1 CGCNREGTPRGMNDP
16 APIPHGHDAANIL
29 LVDDQPARL
38 LTYRAILEPLGHNLV
53 AVNSGLEALEALMKQ
68 DFAVVL
74 LDVKMPGMDGFE
86 TAALI
91 HDHPRFE
98 TTPIIFVTGVHVTE
112 FDRLKG
118 YKAGAIDYVYIPV
131 VPEILRSKVAVL
143 IELDRQR
150 RALQTVNRQLAESN
164 RQLEA
169 ANFALQSEK
178 TRELEEFN
186 ARLQQANQELSRT
199 NQSLETEVRERIRA
213 ETSLKEAVVKRD
225 EFLAMLSHELRNP
238 LSPLRNASHLLMQG
252 DTTDPKIVWSRGV
265 IERQLK
271 HMIRLV
277 DDLLDVSRIA
287 RGKIVLLSEPVRL
300 GEVVA
305 TAVETVQPL
314 LEQKRQNLQIEAAD
328 PELSVRGDAVRLA
341 QVVGNLLHNAA
352 KYTGEEGQIV
362 LLTRAR
368 DGRAEIVVQDTGIG
382 IAPEAM
388 PRIFELFT
396 QIPSERAS
404 TTGGLGIGL
413 ALVRALVELHGGEIH
428 AASAGVDRGS
438 EFTVWLPLLDAM
450 ADARAADTITDK
462 GVAAVPVR
470 RNILIADDNQD
481 ALESLALMLRMEG
494 HEVHCASDGEEALAL
509 AGLRRPEI
517 VVLDVGMPK
526 LDGCEVARR
535 IRAESWGRGAVLVA
549 LTGWGQEVDRRRSR
563 EAGFDMHLVKPVDP
577 ATLCDMLVTQ

>member
-1 CGCNREGTPRGMNDP
+1 MNEPRSDLMDG
-16 APIPHGHDAANIL
+16 IPHSHEAANIL

-68 DFAVVL
+68 EFAVVL

-150 RALQTVNRQLAESN
+150 RALQLVNKQLEQSNRQLAE
-164 RQLEA
+164 
-169 ANFALQSEK
+169 ANLTLQSEK
-178 TRELEEFN
+178 TRELEELN
-186 ARLQQANQELSRT
+186 EQLRRANEDLSRF
-199 NQSLETEVRERIRA
+199 NQSLATEVRERTRA
-213 ETSLKEAVVKRD
+213 ENQLKEAVVKRD

-238 LSPLRNASHLLMQG
+238 LSPLRNAAHMLMQG
-252 DTTDPKIVWSRGV
+252 ETQDPKIVWSRGV

-287 RGKIVLLSEPVRL
+287 RGKIVLVSEKVT
-300 GEVVA
+300 VA
-305 TAVETVQPL
+305 DVIAVAVETVQPL
-314 LEQKRQNLQIEAAD
+314 LEQKSQALTVEAPD
-328 PELSVRGDAVRLA
+328 PSLTVRGDPVRLA

-352 KYTGEEGQIV
+352 KYTGEGGRIS
-362 LLTRAR
+362 LNTRMH
-368 DGRAEIVVQDTGIG
+368 DGRAEIRVRDSGIG
-382 IAPEAM
+382 ISSDSM

-396 QIPSERAS
+396 QIPSERVN
-404 TTGGLGIGL
+404 TGGGLGIGL
-413 ALVRALVELHGGEIH
+413 ALVRALVELHGGEIE
-428 AASAGVDRGS
+428 AASEGIDQGS
-438 EFTVWLPLLDAM
+438 EFIVRLPVYTDEPAT
-450 ADARAADTITDK
+450 AETSRAPEK
-462 GVAAVPVR
+462 EQVMQVR

-481 ALESLALMLRMEG
+481 ALESLALMLRLEG

-509 AGLRRPEI
+509 AGQRRPEI

-535 IRAESWGRGAVLVA
+535 IRAESWGRQAVLVA
-549 LTGWGQEVDRRRSR
+549 LTGWGQDADRKRSR

-577 ATLCDMLVTQ
+577 ATICDMLVTQ

>member
-1 CGCNREGTPRGMNDP
+1 MSGA
-16 APIPHGHDAANIL
+16 APANIL
-29 LVDDQPARL
+29 MVDDQPARL

-53 AVNSGLEALEALMKQ
+53 AVNSGLEALDALMKQ

-86 TAALI
+86 TAELI

-98 TTPIIFVTGVHVTE
+98 TIPIIFVTGVHVTE

-131 VPEILRSKVAVL
+131 IPEILRSKVAVL
-143 IELDRQR
+143 VELYGKR
-150 RALQTVNRQLAESN
+150 RELQAVNRELAESN
-164 RQLEA
+164 QQLA
-169 ANFALQSEK
+169 DANNALQSEK
-178 TRELEEFN
+178 TRQLEELN
-186 ARLQQANQELSRT
+186 GHLQRANDELSRS
-199 NQSLETEVRERIRA
+199 NHSLENEIRERTRA
-213 ETSLKEAVVKRD
+213 ENLLKEAVVKRD

-238 LSPLRNASHLLMQG
+238 LSPLRNASHMLMLGETQ
-252 DTTDPKIVWSRGV
+252 DPKIIWSRGV

-287 RGKIVLLSEPVRL
+287 RGKIVLVSERVNV
-300 GEVVA
+300 GDIVA
-305 TAVETVQPL
+305 AAVETVQPL
-314 LEQKRQNLQIEAAD
+314 LEQKKQHLELTSSD
-328 PELSVRGDAVRLA
+328 PVPMVRGDPVRLS

-352 KYTGEEGQIV
+352 KYTGEGGRIV
-362 LLTRAR
+362 LATRVHE
-368 DGRAEIVVQDTGIG
+368 GRAEICVRDSGIG
-382 IAPEAM
+382 ISKEAM

-396 QIPSERAS
+396 QIPSERVNTS
-404 TTGGLGIGL
+404 GGLGIGL
-413 ALVRALVELHGGEIH
+413 ALVRALVELHGGEIDV
-428 AASAGVDRGS
+428 ASDGIDHGS
-438 EFTVWLPLLDAM
+438 EFTVRLPLFEVEGA
-450 ADARAADTITDK
+450 ARD
-462 GVAAVPVR
+462 VAQGESPVAPVMQVR

-481 ALESLALMLRMEG
+481 ALESLALMLRLEG

-509 AGLRRPEI
+509 AGLRKPEI

-549 LTGWGQEVDRRRSR
+549 LTGWGQDVDRRRSR

-577 ATLCDMLVTQ
+577 ATICDMLVTQ

>member
-1 CGCNREGTPRGMNDP
+1 MSDP
-16 APIPHGHDAANIL
+16 APIPYGHDAANIL

-150 RALQTVNRQLAESN
+150 RALQLVNRELAESN
-164 RQLEA
+164 RRLQEA
-169 ANFALQSEK
+169 NSALQSEK
-178 TRELEEFN
+178 TRELEAIN
-186 ARLQQANQELSRT
+186 ARLSQTNDELSRS
-199 NQSLETEVRERIRA
+199 NLSLENEIRERIRA

-238 LSPLRNASHLLMQG
+238 LSPLRNASHMLMQG
-252 DTTDPKIVWSRGV
+252 ETTDSKIIWSRGV

-287 RGKIVLLSEPVRL
+287 RGKIVLVSEPVKVAD
-300 GEVVA
+300 VVNA
-305 TAVETVQPL
+305 AVETVQPL
-314 LEQKRQNLQIEAAD
+314 LEQKRQQLQIEAAD
-328 PELSVRGDAVRLA
+328 VDLVVRGDPVRLA

-352 KYTGEEGQIV
+352 KYTGEGGHIV
-362 LLTRAR
+362 LVTRSR
-368 DGRAEIVVQDTGIG
+368 NGRAEIVVQDTGIG
-382 IAPEAM
+382 IAPDSM

-396 QIPSERAS
+396 QIPSERSS

-413 ALVRALVELHGGEIH
+413 ALVRALVDLHGGEIH
-428 AASAGVDRGS
+428 ATSRGIDQGS
-438 EFTVWLPLLDAM
+438 EFTVCLPLLELGS
-450 ADARAADTITDK
+450 DARNASAA
-462 GVAAVPVR
+462 GPRPEQVAPVR

-535 IRAESWGRGAVLVA
+535 IRAETWGRGAVLVA
-549 LTGWGQEVDRRRSR
+549 LTGWGQEIDRRRSR

>member
-1 CGCNREGTPRGMNDP
+1 MSSEP

-86 TAALI
+86 TAQLI

-98 TTPIIFVTGVHVTE
+98 ATPIIFVTGVHVTE

-150 RALQTVNRQLAESN
+150 RALQTVNKQLAESI
-164 RQLEA
+164 RQLEE
-169 ANFALQSEK
+169 ANSALQSEK

-186 ARLQQANQELSRT
+186 ARLQKTNEELSRI
-199 NQSLETEVRERIRA
+199 NLSLESEVRERIRA
-213 ETSLKEAVVKRD
+213 ENSLKDAVVKRD

-238 LSPLRNASHLLMQG
+238 LSPLRNATHLLMQG
-252 DTTDPKIVWSRGV
+252 ETQDPKIIWSRGV
-265 IERQLK
+265 IDRQLK
-271 HMIRLV
+271 HMVRLV

-287 RGKIVLLSEPVRL
+287 RGKIVLVSEPVQVAD
-300 GEVVA
+300 VVA
-305 TAVETVQPL
+305 AAVETVQPL
-314 LEQKRQNLQIEAAD
+314 LEQKHQALEVEAGAS
-328 PELSVRGDAVRLA
+328 LTVRGDPVRLS

-352 KYTGEEGQIV
+352 KYTGDSGRIT
-362 LLTRAR
+362 LLTRENA
-368 DGRAEIVVQDTGIG
+368 GRAEIAVRDTGIG

-396 QIPSERAS
+396 QIPSERVS

-413 ALVRALVELHGGEIH
+413 ALVRALVELHGGEIEV
-428 AASAGVDRGS
+428 SSSGVDQGS
-438 EFTVWLPLLDAM
+438 EFIVRLPLLEVGQVTQDAP
-450 ADARAADTITDK
+450 RAAGK
-462 GVAAVPVR
+462 EAAAPVR

-494 HEVHCASDGEEALAL
+494 HEVYCASDGEEALIL
-509 AGLRRPEI
+509 AAQRKPEI
-517 VVLDVGMPK
+517 LVLDVGMPK

-535 IRAESWGRGAVLVA
+535 VRAQSWGRDAVLVA

-563 EAGFDMHLVKPVDP
+563 EAGFDLHLVKPVDP

>member
-1 CGCNREGTPRGMNDP
+1 MSVEP
-16 APIPHGHDAANIL
+16 APIPHGHEAANIL

-53 AVNSGLEALEALMKQ
+53 AVNSGLAALEALMKQ

-98 TTPIIFVTGVHVTE
+98 STPIIFVTGVHVTE

-164 RQLEA
+164 QRLEE
-169 ANFALQSEK
+169 ANLALQSEK

-186 ARLQQANQELSRT
+186 ARLQLANQELSRT
-199 NQSLETEVRERIRA
+199 NHSLETEVRERIRA
-213 ETSLKEAVVKRD
+213 ETLLKEAVVKRD

-252 DTTDPKIVWSRGV
+252 ETTDPKIIWSRGV
-265 IERQLK
+265 IDRQLR

-287 RGKIVLLSEPVRL
+287 RGKIVLLSEPVNIAD
-300 GEVVA
+300 VVA

-314 LEQKRQNLQIEAAD
+314 LDQKRQELQIEVAD
-328 PELSVRGDAVRLA
+328 RTLSVRGDPVRLA
-341 QVVGNLLHNAA
+341 QVVGNLLHNAS
-352 KYTGEEGQIV
+352 KYTGEEGHIV
-362 LLTRAR
+362 LVARTR

-413 ALVRALVELHGGEIH
+413 ALVRALVELHGGEIR
-428 AASAGVDRGS
+428 AASAGVDQGS
-438 EFTVWLPLLDAM
+438 EFMVRLPLLDAQTD
-450 ADARAADTITDK
+450 ADAA
-462 GVAAVPVR
+462 GHAVEGAQPTAPVR

-494 HEVHCASDGEEALAL
+494 HEVCCASDGEEALAL
-509 AGLRRPEI
+509 AGQRRPEI

-535 IRAESWGRGAVLVA
+535 IRAESWGRDAVLVA
-549 LTGWGQEVDRRRSR
+549 LTGWGQEIDRRRSR

-577 ATLCDMLVTQ
+577 ATLCDMLVAQ

>member
-1 CGCNREGTPRGMNDP
+1 MSTEL

-150 RALQTVNRQLAESN
+150 RALQSVNKQLADSIK
-164 RQLEA
+164 RLEDA
-169 ANFALQSEK
+169 HHALQSEK
-178 TRELEEFN
+178 TRELEEIN
-186 ARLQQANQELSRT
+186 ARLSKANDELSRT

-238 LSPLRNASHLLMQG
+238 LSPLRNASHMLMQG
-252 DTTDPKIVWSRGV
+252 DTQDPKIIWSRGV
-265 IERQLK
+265 IARQLK

-287 RGKIVLLSEPVRL
+287 RGKIVLLSEQVKIA
-300 GEVVA
+300 EVLA
-305 TAVETVQPL
+305 AAVETVQPL
-314 LEQKRQNLQIEAAD
+314 LEQKRQQLEMDTGSA
-328 PELSVRGDAVRLA
+328 ELIVRGDPVRLA

-352 KYTGEEGQIV
+352 KYTGEGGKIV
-362 LLTRAR
+362 LAARAR
-368 DGRAEIVVQDTGIG
+368 EGRAEIVIRDSGIG
-382 IAPEAM
+382 IPPDAM

-396 QIPSERAS
+396 QIPTERAS
-404 TTGGLGIGL
+404 TSGGLGIGL
-413 ALVRALVELHGGEIH
+413 ALVRALVELHGGEIR
-428 AASAGVDRGS
+428 AASPGIDQGS
-438 EFTVWLPLLDAM
+438 EFTVRLPLM
-450 ADARAADTITDK
+450 GAAEEVGASPDGTDK
-462 GVAAVPVR
+462 TEAAVPVR
-470 RNILIADDNQD
+470 RSILIADDNQD

-494 HEVHCASDGEEALAL
+494 HEVHCASDGEEALLL
-509 AGLRRPEI
+509 AGQRKPEI

-577 ATLCDMLVTQ
+577 ATLCDMLVSQ

>member
-1 CGCNREGTPRGMNDP
+1 MNSSIEP
-16 APIPHGHDAANIL
+16 LAIPHSHEAANIL

-98 TTPIIFVTGVHVTE
+98 STPIIFVTGVHVTE

-150 RALQTVNRQLAESN
+150 RALQSVNKQLEQSN
-164 RQLEA
+164 RQLEE
-169 ANFALQSEK
+169 ANLALQSEK
-178 TRELEEFN
+178 TRELEELN
-186 ARLQQANQELSRT
+186 TQLRRANEDLSRI
-199 NQSLETEVRERIRA
+199 NQSLANEVRERTRA
-213 ETSLKEAVVKRD
+213 ETQLKEAVVKRD

-238 LSPLRNASHLLMQG
+238 LSPLRNAAHMLMQG
-252 DTTDPKIVWSRGV
+252 DTQDPKIIWSRGV

-287 RGKIVLLSEPVRL
+287 RGKIVLVSEKVAVAD
-300 GEVVA
+300 VVA
-305 TAVETVQPL
+305 AAVETVQPL
-314 LEQKRQNLQIEAAD
+314 LEQKGQALTVEPSSPA
-328 PELSVRGDAVRLA
+328 LTVRGDPVRLA

-352 KYTGEEGQIV
+352 KYTGEGGRIS
-362 LLTRAR
+362 LASRLN
-368 DGRAEIVVQDTGIG
+368 DGRAEIIVRDSGIG
-382 IAPEAM
+382 ISAESM
-388 PRIFELFT
+388 PHIFELFT
-396 QIPSERAS
+396 QIPSERVN
-404 TTGGLGIGL
+404 TGGGLGIGL
-413 ALVRALVELHGGEIH
+413 ALVRALVELHGGEIG
-428 AASAGVDRGS
+428 ASSEGIDRGS
-438 EFTVWLPLLDAM
+438 EFIVRLPLYVEETAAPAAGDA
-450 ADARAADTITDK
+450 AARTEP
-462 GVAAVPVR
+462 VMQVR

-481 ALESLALMLRMEG
+481 ALESLALMLRLEG

-509 AGLRRPEI
+509 AGQRRPEI

-535 IRAESWGRGAVLVA
+535 IRAESWGRDAVLVA
-549 LTGWGQEVDRRRSR
+549 LTGWGQDADRKRSR

-577 ATLCDMLVTQ
+577 ATICDMLVTQ

>member
-1 CGCNREGTPRGMNDP
+1 MNSP
-16 APIPHGHDAANIL
+16 EPVPHSHGAANIL

-68 DFAVVL
+68 EFAVVL

-150 RALQTVNRQLAESN
+150 RALQSVNRQLAESN
-164 RQLEA
+164 RQLEE
-169 ANFALQSEK
+169 ANSALQSEK
-178 TRELEEFN
+178 TRALEALNDELRHTNE
-186 ARLQQANQELSRT
+186 QLSRS
-199 NQSLETEVRERIRA
+199 NLSLETEVRERTRA
-213 ETSLKEAVVKRD
+213 ENELKDAVVKRD

-238 LSPLRNASHLLMQG
+238 LSPLRNAAHMLMQG
-252 DTTDPKIVWSRGV
+252 ETSDPKIIWSRGV

-287 RGKIVLLSEPVRL
+287 RGKIVLVSEKV
-300 GEVVA
+300 VVA
-305 TAVETVQPL
+305 DIIAAAVETVQPL
-314 LEQKRQNLQIEAAD
+314 LEQKGQNLTVETVD
-328 PELSVRGDAVRLA
+328 PTLHVRGDPVRLA

-352 KYTGEEGQIV
+352 KYTGEGGRIV
-362 LLTRAR
+362 LFSRLHE
-368 DGRAEIVVQDTGIG
+368 GRAEICVRDSGIG
-382 IAPEAM
+382 ISAESM

-396 QIPSERAS
+396 QIPSERVN
-404 TTGGLGIGL
+404 TGGGLGIGL
-413 ALVRALVELHGGEIH
+413 ALVRALVELHGGEIS
-428 AASAGVDRGS
+428 AASDGIDQGS
-438 EFTVWLPLLDAM
+438 AFTVCLPLFANE
-450 ADARAADTITDK
+450 
-462 GVAAVPVR
+462 AVVTETSPSQNKNGQVMQVR

-481 ALESLALMLRMEG
+481 ALESLALMLRLEG

-509 AGLRRPEI
+509 AGQRKPEI

-535 IRAESWGRGAVLVA
+535 IRAESWGRDAVLVA
-549 LTGWGQEVDRRRSR
+549 LTGWGQEADRRRSR

-577 ATLCDMLVTQ
+577 ATICDMLVTQ

>member
-1 CGCNREGTPRGMNDP
+1 MNATLP
-16 APIPHGHDAANIL
+16 AIPHGHEAANIL
-29 LVDDQPARL
+29 MVDDQPARL

-68 DFAVVL
+68 EFAVVL

-150 RALQTVNRQLAESN
+150 RALQHVNRELADSN
-164 RQLEA
+164 RRLEE

-178 TRELEEFN
+178 TRELEEIN
-186 ARLQQANQELSRT
+186 GHLHRANEELVKS
-199 NQSLETEVRERIRA
+199 NQWLETEIRERVRA

-238 LSPLRNASHLLMQG
+238 LSPLRNASHMLMQG
-252 DTTDPKIVWSRGV
+252 ETQDPKIIWSRGV
-265 IERQLK
+265 IARQLK

-287 RGKIVLLSEPVRL
+287 RGKIVLVSEAVPVAD
-300 GEVVA
+300 VVA
-305 TAVETVQPL
+305 AAVETVQPL
-314 LEQKRQNLQIEAAD
+314 LDQKKQHIQID
-328 PELSVRGDAVRLA
+328 PVDPRLKVRGDPVRLA

-352 KYTGEEGQIV
+352 KYTGEGGQIV
-362 LLTRAR
+362 LATRAQG
-368 DGRAEIVVQDTGIG
+368 GRAEIMVRDSGIG
-382 IAPEAM
+382 IPPESM
-388 PRIFELFT
+388 PHIFELFT

-404 TTGGLGIGL
+404 TSGGLGIGL
-413 ALVRALVELHGGEIH
+413 ALVRALVELHGGDIN
-428 AASAGVDRGS
+428 AASRGADQGS
-438 EFTVWLPLLDAM
+438 EFTVRLPLFESEEVPQE
-450 ADARAADTITDK
+450 AAKPTQGK
-462 GVAAVPVR
+462 GPVMQVR

-494 HEVHCASDGEEALAL
+494 HEVTCASDGEEALAL
-509 AGLRRPEI
+509 AGQRKPEI

-535 IRAESWGRGAVLVA
+535 IRAEAWGRGAILVA
-549 LTGWGQEVDRRRSR
+549 LTGWGQDVDRRRSR

>member
-1 CGCNREGTPRGMNDP
+1 MTATFPGMPN
-16 APIPHGHDAANIL
+16 GHEAANIL
-29 LVDDQPARL
+29 MVDDQPARL

-68 DFAVVL
+68 EFAVVL

-150 RALQTVNRQLAESN
+150 RALQNVNKELAESN
-164 RQLEA
+164 RRLEE
-169 ANFALQSEK
+169 ANYELKSEK
-178 TRELEEFN
+178 TRELEEINGHLKKANEELVN
-186 ARLQQANQELSRT
+186 ANT
-199 NQSLETEVRERIRA
+199 WLETEIRERVRA

-238 LSPLRNASHLLMQG
+238 LSPLRNASHMLMQG
-252 DTTDPKIVWSRGV
+252 DTQDPKIIWSRGV
-265 IERQLK
+265 IARQLK

-287 RGKIVLLSEPVRL
+287 RGKIVLVSEAVPVAD
-300 GEVVA
+300 VIA
-305 TAVETVQPL
+305 AAVETVQPL
-314 LEQKRQNLQIEAAD
+314 LDQKKQQL
-328 PELSVRGDAVRLA
+328 ELESSKTDLTVRGDPVRLA

-352 KYTGEEGQIV
+352 KYTGEGGHIV
-362 LLTRAR
+362 LATRSNQ
-368 DGRAEIVVQDTGIG
+368 GRAEIVVRDSGMGIP
-382 IAPEAM
+382 PESM
-388 PRIFELFT
+388 PHIFELFT
-396 QIPSERAS
+396 QIPSERTS
-404 TTGGLGIGL
+404 TSGGLGIGL
-413 ALVRALVELHGGEIH
+413 ALVRALVELHGGEIG
-428 AASAGVDRGS
+428 ASSRGMDQGS
-438 EFTVWLPLLDAM
+438 EFTVKLPLF
-450 ADARAADTITDK
+450 ADESAREAKETTQRSEP
-462 GVAAVPVR
+462 VMQVR

-494 HEVHCASDGEEALAL
+494 HEVTCASDGEEALAL
-509 AGLRRPEI
+509 AGQRKPEI

-535 IRAESWGRGAVLVA
+535 IRAESWGQSAVLVA
-549 LTGWGQEVDRRRSR
+549 LTGWGQDVDRRRSR

>member
-1 CGCNREGTPRGMNDP
+1 MSTDL

-29 LVDDQPARL
+29 MVDDQPARL

-150 RALQTVNRQLAESN
+150 RALQSVNKQLADSVK
-164 RQLEA
+164 RLEDA
-169 ANFALQSEK
+169 HHALQSEK
-178 TRELEEFN
+178 TRELEEIN
-186 ARLQQANQELSRT
+186 ARLSKANEELSRT

-238 LSPLRNASHLLMQG
+238 LSPLRNASHMLLQG
-252 DTTDPKIVWSRGV
+252 ETQDPKIIWSRGV
-265 IERQLK
+265 IARQLK

-287 RGKIVLLSEPVRL
+287 RGKIVLLSETVKIADVL
-300 GEVVA
+300 A
-305 TAVETVQPL
+305 AAVETVQPL
-314 LEQKRQNLQIEAAD
+314 LEQKRQQLETDTGSA
-328 PELSVRGDAVRLA
+328 ELTVRGDPVRLA

-352 KYTGEEGQIV
+352 KYTGEGGKIV
-362 LLTRAR
+362 LAARANE
-368 DGRAEIVVQDTGIG
+368 GRVEIVIRDSGIG
-382 IAPEAM
+382 IPADAM

-396 QIPSERAS
+396 QIPTERAS

-413 ALVRALVELHGGEIH
+413 ALVRALVELHGGEIR
-428 AASAGVDRGS
+428 AASPGIDQGS
-438 EFTVWLPLLDAM
+438 EFTVRLPLLG
-450 ADARAADTITDK
+450 AAEVVGASPGSLEKIE
-462 GVAAVPVR
+462 VAPPVR

-494 HEVHCASDGEEALAL
+494 HEVHCASDGEEALLL
-509 AGLRRPEI
+509 AGQRKPEI

-535 IRAESWGRGAVLVA
+535 IRAEAWGRGAVLVA

-577 ATLCDMLVTQ
+577 ATLCDMLVSQ

>member
-1 CGCNREGTPRGMNDP
+1 MNTVADTLP
-16 APIPHGHDAANIL
+16 QGHEAANIL

-53 AVNSGLEALEALMKQ
+53 EVNSGLGALEALMKQ
-68 DFAVVL
+68 DFSVVL

-98 TTPIIFVTGVHVTE
+98 TIPIIFVTGVHVTE

-143 IELDRQR
+143 IEVDRR
-150 RALQTVNRQLAESN
+150 RRELAVLNKRLEESN
-164 RQLEA
+164 RQLEE
-169 ANFALQSEK
+169 ANSQLKTEK
-178 TRELEEFN
+178 ERQLEEIN
-186 ARLQQANQELSRT
+186 GHLQRANEELSRS
-199 NQSLETEVRERIRA
+199 NESLENEIRERIRA
-213 ETSLKEAVVKRD
+213 ENSLKDAVVKRD

-238 LSPLRNASHLLMQG
+238 LSPLRNASHMLMQG
-252 DTTDPKIVWSRGV
+252 ETTDPKIIWSRGV
-265 IERQLK
+265 IARQLK

-287 RGKIVLLSEPVRL
+287 RGKIVLLSEPVA
-300 GEVVA
+300 VKDVIDA
-305 TAVETVQPL
+305 AVETVQPL
-314 LEQKRQNLQIEAAD
+314 FEAKQQRLTVEPIDETLQ
-328 PELSVRGDAVRLA
+328 VRGDPVRLA
-341 QVVGNLLHNAA
+341 QIIGNLLHNAA
-352 KYTGEEGQIV
+352 KYTG
-362 LLTRAR
+362 
-368 DGRAEIVVQDTGIG
+368 DGGEITLSAIGVNGRTEIAVRDTGIG

-396 QIPSERAS
+396 QIPSDRVS
-404 TTGGLGIGL
+404 TSGGLGIGL
-413 ALVRALVELHGGEIH
+413 ALVRALVELHGGEIV
-428 AASAGVDRGS
+428 AESKGQDQGS
-438 EFTVWLPLLDAM
+438 EFTVRLPLLIPEAPAKEVTQPSNNKETPM
-450 ADARAADTITDK
+450 Q
-462 GVAAVPVR
+462 VR

-494 HEVHCASDGEEALAL
+494 HEVVCASDGEEALAL
-509 AGLRRPEI
+509 ACQKRPEI

-535 IRAESWGRGAVLVA
+535 IRAEAWGRGAILVA
-549 LTGWGQEVDRRRSR
+549 LTGWGQDVDRRRSR

-577 ATLCDMLVTQ
+577 ATLCDMLVAQ

>member
-1 CGCNREGTPRGMNDP
+1 MSDP
-16 APIPHGHDAANIL
+16 EPIPHGHDAANIL

-150 RALQTVNRQLAESN
+150 RALQSVNRQLADSN
-164 RQLEA
+164 RRLEE
-169 ANFALQSEK
+169 ANTALQSEK
-178 TRELEEFN
+178 TRELEEIN
-186 ARLQQANQELSRT
+186 SRLQKAYEELSRS

-213 ETSLKEAVVKRD
+213 ETSLKEAVLKRD

-238 LSPLRNASHLLMQG
+238 LSPLRNASHMLMQG
-252 DTTDPKIVWSRGV
+252 ETSDPKIVWSRGV

-287 RGKIVLLSEPVRL
+287 RGKIVLLSEPVKL
-300 GEVVA
+300 AEVVA
-305 TAVETVQPL
+305 AAVETVQPL
-314 LEQKRQNLQIEAAD
+314 LEQKRQQLQIEATD
-328 PELSVRGDAVRLA
+328 PELAVRGDPVRLA

-352 KYTGEEGQIV
+352 KYTGDGGHIV
-362 LLTRAR
+362 LLTRTR

-382 IAPEAM
+382 IASEAM

-396 QIPSERAS
+396 QIPTERAS

-413 ALVRALVELHGGEIH
+413 ALVRALVELHGGEIC
-428 AASAGVDRGS
+428 ANSPGVDQGS
-438 EFTVWLPLLDAM
+438 EFTVRLPLMDQG
-450 ADARAADTITDK
+450 ADARNAAASPAK
-462 GVAAVPVR
+462 SSQAVPVR

-494 HEVHCASDGEEALAL
+494 HEVHCASDGEEALLL
-509 AGLRRPEI
+509 AGQRKPEI

-549 LTGWGQEVDRRRSR
+549 LTGWGQEIDRRRSR
-563 EAGFDMHLVKPVDP
+563 EAGFDLHLVKPVDP
-577 ATLCDMLVTQ
+577 ATLCDMLVTP

>member
-1 CGCNREGTPRGMNDP
+1 MSSELV
-16 APIPHGHDAANIL
+16 AIPHGHDAANIL

-98 TTPIIFVTGVHVTE
+98 STPIIFVTGVHVTE

-150 RALQTVNRQLAESN
+150 RALQTVNKQLADSN
-164 RQLEA
+164 RALEE
-169 ANFALQSEK
+169 ANSELQQQK
-178 TRELEEFN
+178 NRELEELN
-186 ARLQQANQELSRT
+186 GRLQKINEELSRS
-199 NQSLETEVRERIRA
+199 NHWLESEIRERVRA

-238 LSPLRNASHLLMQG
+238 LSPLRNATHLLMQG
-252 DTTDPKIVWSRGV
+252 ETQDPKIVWARGV
-265 IERQLK
+265 IARQLK
-271 HMIRLV
+271 HMVRLV

-287 RGKIVLLSEPVRL
+287 RGKIVLLNEAVGVSD
-300 GEVVA
+300 VVA
-305 TAVETVQPL
+305 AAIETVQPL
-314 LEQKRQNLQIEAAD
+314 LDSKQQKLEVNQDTALR
-328 PELSVRGDAVRLA
+328 VRGDPVRLS
-341 QVVGNLLHNAA
+341 QIVGNLLHNAA
-352 KYTGEEGQIV
+352 KYTPDGGHIV
-362 LLTRAR
+362 LGTRDN
-368 DGRAEIVVQDTGIG
+368 DGRVEIVVRDTGIG
-382 IAPEAM
+382 IAPESLSS
-388 PRIFELFT
+388 IFELFT
-396 QIPSERAS
+396 QVPGDRAS
-404 TTGGLGIGL
+404 SSGGLGIGL
-413 ALVRALVELHGGEIH
+413 ALVRALIELHGGEIR
-428 AASAGVDRGS
+428 AASAGIDKGS
-438 EFTVWLPLLDAM
+438 EFTVTLP
-450 ADARAADTITDK
+450 RYTDESEMK
-462 GVAAVPVR
+462 TPDRGKSQPALQVR

-494 HEVHCASDGEEALAL
+494 HEVCCASDGEEALAL
-509 AGLRRPEI
+509 AGQKKPEI

-535 IRAESWGRGAVLVA
+535 IRQEDWGRGTVLVA
-549 LTGWGQEVDRRRSR
+549 LTGWGQDVDRKRSR
-563 EAGFDMHLVKPVDP
+563 DAGFDMHLVKPVDP

>member
-1 CGCNREGTPRGMNDP
+1 MTELADKPVP
-16 APIPHGHDAANIL
+16 QGHDAANIL

-53 AVNSGLEALEALMKQ
+53 EVNSGLQALEALMKQ

-98 TTPIIFVTGVHVTE
+98 TIPIIFVTGVHVTE

-143 IELDRQR
+143 IELDRR
-150 RALQTVNRQLAESN
+150 RRELTSVNKQLAESI

-169 ANFALQSEK
+169 ANSQLKTEK
-178 TRELEEFN
+178 ERQLEEIN
-186 ARLQQANQELSRT
+186 GHLQKANEELSRT
-199 NQSLETEVRERIRA
+199 NQSLESEVRERIRA
-213 ETSLKEAVVKRD
+213 ENSLKEAVVKRD

-238 LSPLRNASHLLMQG
+238 LSPLRNASHMLMQG
-252 DTTDPKIVWSRGV
+252 ETTDPKIIWSRGV
-265 IERQLK
+265 IARQLK

-287 RGKIVLLSEPVRL
+287 RGKIVLLSEPVAVKD
-300 GEVVA
+300 VVGA
-305 TAVETVQPL
+305 AVETVQPL
-314 LEQKRQNLQIEAAD
+314 LESKHQRLSVEPIDAGLQ
-328 PELSVRGDAVRLA
+328 VRGDPVRLA
-341 QVVGNLLHNAA
+341 QIIGNLLHTAA
-352 KYTGEEGQIV
+352 KYTG
-362 LLTRAR
+362 
-368 DGRAEIVVQDTGIG
+368 DGGEITLAATGMDAHVEVSVRDTGIG
-382 IAPEAM
+382 ISPEAM

-396 QIPSERAS
+396 QIPSDRVS

-413 ALVRALVELHGGEIH
+413 ALVRALVELHGGEIR
-428 AASAGVDRGS
+428 ASSRGQDQGS
-438 EFTVWLPLLDAM
+438 EFTVRLPVLNAQAPSLE
-450 ADARAADTITDK
+450 AAQPTPKTET
-462 GVAAVPVR
+462 PMQVR

-494 HEVHCASDGEEALAL
+494 HEVVCASDGEEALLL
-509 AGLRRPEI
+509 AGQRKPEI

-535 IRAESWGRGAVLVA
+535 IRAEAWGRGAILVA
-549 LTGWGQEVDRRRSR
+549 LTGWGQDVDRRRSR

>member
-1 CGCNREGTPRGMNDP
+1 MSTDP

-86 TAALI
+86 TAQLI

-150 RALQTVNRQLAESN
+150 RALQSVNKQLAESN
-164 RQLEA
+164 RQLEQ
-169 ANFALQSEK
+169 ANSQLQTEK
-178 TRELEEFN
+178 TRELEEIN
-186 ARLQQANQELSRT
+186 SRLQTTNDELSRS
-199 NQSLETEVRERIRA
+199 NQTLEMEVRERIRA
-213 ETSLKEAVVKRD
+213 ENSLKDAVIKRD

-238 LSPLRNASHLLMQG
+238 LSPLRNASHMLMQG
-252 DTTDPKIVWSRGV
+252 DTQDPKIIWSRGV
-265 IERQLK
+265 IARQLK

-287 RGKIVLLSEPVRL
+287 RGKIVLVSEAVKV

-305 TAVETVQPL
+305 AAVETVQPL
-314 LEQKRQNLQIEAAD
+314 LEQKRQVLEIDAGPPD
-328 PELSVRGDAVRLA
+328 LTVRGDPVRLA

-352 KYTGEEGQIV
+352 KYTGEAGRITLMARANAGQ
-362 LLTRAR
+362 
-368 DGRAEIVVQDTGIG
+368 AEVVVRDTGIG

-396 QIPSERAS
+396 QIPSERVS

-428 AASAGVDRGS
+428 ASSAGIDQGS
-438 EFTVWLPLLDAM
+438 EFLVRLPLFSALKTEGDAPRVP
-450 ADARAADTITDK
+450 ANGQNAL
-462 GVAAVPVR
+462 PVR

-494 HEVHCASDGEEALAL
+494 HEVHCASDGEEALTL
-509 AGLRRPEI
+509 AAQRRPEI
-517 VVLDVGMPK
+517 LVLDVGMPK

-535 IRAESWGRGAVLVA
+535 IRAESWGRDAVLVA
-549 LTGWGQEVDRRRSR
+549 LTGWGQEIDRRRSR

>member
-1 CGCNREGTPRGMNDP
+1 MSEP

-150 RALQTVNRQLAESN
+150 RALQAVNRQLAESN
-164 RQLEA
+164 RALAEANSQL
-169 ANFALQSEK
+169 QTEK
-178 TRELEEFN
+178 TRELEELN
-186 ARLQQANQELSRT
+186 GHLQKANDELQRA
-199 NQSLETEVRERIRA
+199 NEWLEKEVGERIRA
-213 ETSLKEAVVKRD
+213 ENSLKEAVVKRD

-238 LSPLRNASHLLMQG
+238 LSPLRNATHLLMQG
-252 DTTDPKIVWSRGV
+252 ETSDPKMIWARGV
-265 IERQLK
+265 ISRQLK
-271 HMIRLV
+271 HMVRLV

-287 RGKIVLLSEPVRL
+287 RGKIVLLNEAVAVA
-300 GEVVA
+300 EVVA
-305 TAVETVQPL
+305 AAVETVQPL
-314 LEQKRQNLQIEAAD
+314 LDQKQQQLQIEAAD
-328 PELSVRGDAVRLA
+328 PGLSVRGDPVRLS
-341 QVVGNLLHNAA
+341 QIVGNLLHNAA
-352 KYTGEEGQIV
+352 KYTPEGGKIV
-362 LLTRAR
+362 LATRAHA
-368 DGRAEIVVQDTGIG
+368 GRAEIVVRDSGIG
-382 IAPEAM
+382 ISPEQI
-388 PRIFELFT
+388 PHIFELFT
-396 QIPSERAS
+396 QIPSERTA

-428 AASAGVDRGS
+428 ASSAGVDQGS
-438 EFTVWLPLLDAM
+438 EFTVRLPLHVNHEDIDLQPTEKPEPA
-450 ADARAADTITDK
+450 IQ
-462 GVAAVPVR
+462 VR

-494 HEVHCASDGEEALAL
+494 HEVFCASDGEEALAL

-535 IRAESWGRGAVLVA
+535 IRAEAWGRGAVLVA
-549 LTGWGQEVDRRRSR
+549 LTGWGQDVDRKRSR